1 MAQFLACPMR
11 ISTAVFHMDNDPDR
25 YRRAEVGDFGY
36 FEEIGLRGDDLRE
49 AIAEWRKDNNIA
61 DETSDS
67 E

>member
-1 MAQFLACPMR
+1 
-11 ISTAVFHMDNDPDR
+11 MDNDPDR

-36 FEEIGLRGDDLRE
+36 LEEIGLRGDDLRE
-49 AIAEWRKDNNIA
+49 AIAEWRIDHA